1 MYNIIQ
7 LNDKDLSELQVI
19 AKELGIKKT
28 DSLKKEDLVYK
39 ILDEQA
45 IAGATKKVAADKLKE
60 ERKEEQKKKR
70 SRVAPAKKDNKV
82 VSATKEGEA
91 EKAKEAATA
100 KPQQPSKKEE
110 SANKEKETPAVEVKA
125 ENTAAPKRKVGR
137 PRKNADAAEQKEVES
152 VKTAT
157 PATPKVTEDK
167 VVTEKAPEVIEKA
180 VPAQA
185 PEKKTKA
192 NKPAEEKKVVVKP
205 QPQKKAEPVIDEE
218 SNILS
223 GADDDDFI
231 PIEDLPSEKIELP
244 TELFGK
250 FEATKTE
257 PAQTATEQQAPQPQQ
272 QAHQQQQQQRPRIV
286 RPRDNNNGNNNAS
299 NSNNNANNNNNNN
312 FQRNNNQ
319 NQNQQRVPMPRPA
332 QPNNANENL
341 PVPQQQQERKVI
353 EREKPYEFDDILNGV
368 GVLEIMQDGYGFL
381 RSSDYNYLSSPD
393 DIYVSQSQIKLFG
406 LKTGDVVEGVIR
418 PPKEGEKYFPLVKV
432 SKINGRDA
440 AFVRDRVPFEHL
452 TPLFPDEKFKLCK
465 GGYSDSMSAR
475 VVDLFAP
482 IGKGQRALIVAQ
494 PKTGKTILMKDI
506 ANAIA
511 ANHPEVYMIM
521 LLIDERPEEV
531 TDMARSVN
539 AEVIASTFDEPA
551 ERHVKIAGIV
561 LEKAKRL
568 VECGHDVVIFL
579 DSITRLARAY
589 NTVSPASGKV
599 LSGGVDA
606 NALHKPKR
614 FFGAARNIENG
625 GSLTI
630 IATALID
637 TGSKMDEVIFEE
649 FKGTGNME
657 LQLDRNLS
665 NKRIFPAVN
674 ITASSTRR
682 DDLLL
687 DKTTLDRMWILRKYL
702 ADMNPIEAMDFVKD
716 RLEKTRDNDEFL
728 MSMNS

>member
-7 LNDKDLSELQVI
+7 LNEKDLPELQQI
-19 AKELGIKKT
+19 AKELGLTKIS
-28 DSLKKEDLVYK
+28 DLKKDKLVYR

-45 IAGATKKVAADKLKE
+45 VVEAGKKAAANA
-60 ERKEEQKKKR
+60 EREGQPRKR
-70 SRVAPAKKDNKV
+70 SRISVKKDSDKVYTATKDKAQKLDTKPADAATQTEENNPEDAANVAPAQPAEAQATEEKPKAKRGRKPGSKNK
-82 VSATKEGEA
+82 STLEKERLMAEQA
-91 EKAKEAATA
+91 EKAEKATIA
-100 KPQQPSKKEE
+100 TEEKTPVATENNDVPEE
-110 SANKEKETPAVEVKA
+110 SFAKQAN
-125 ENTAAPKRKVGR
+125 
-137 PRKNADAAEQKEVES
+137 
-152 VKTAT
+152 
-157 PATPKVTEDK
+157 
-167 VVTEKAPEVIEKA
+167 
-180 VPAQA
+180 
-185 PEKKTKA
+185 
-192 NKPAEEKKVVVKP
+192 
-205 QPQKKAEPVIDEE
+205 
-218 SNILS
+218 
-223 GADDDDFI
+223 DDFI
-231 PIEDLPSEKIELP
+231 PIEDVPSEQMELPSELLGKFGSMKIENQ
-244 TELFGK
+244 
-250 FEATKTE
+250 
-257 PAQTATEQQAPQPQQ
+257 PAQQANAQTQQMQQPMQPNKINNRQ
-272 QAHQQQQQQRPRIV
+272 NNRQNNNYNNRQQRY
-286 RPRDNNNGNNNAS
+286 GNNNNNRQQQNGRPQ
-299 NSNNNANNNNNNN
+299 NSNNNQGYYNNNNQGQNPNNYQQN
-312 FQRNNNQ
+312 RPQNNQ
-319 NQNQQRVPMPRPA
+319 PVQAAPNALPA
-332 QPNNANENL
+332 
-341 PVPQQQQERKVI
+341 PVQEPAKPV
-353 EREKPYEFDDILNGV
+353 EKAYDFDDILRGT
-368 GVLEIMQDGYGFL
+368 GVLEIMPDGYGFL

-406 LKTGDVVEGVIR
+406 LKTGDVVDGTIR

-432 SKINGRDA
+432 SKINGLNPEL
-440 AFVRDRVPFEHL
+440 VRDRVPFDHL
-452 TPLFPDEKFKLCK
+452 TPLFPDEKFRLCK
-465 GGYSDSMSAR
+465 GYGDNLSAR
-475 VVDLFAP
+475 VVDLFSP

-511 ANHPEVYMIM
+511 ENHPEVYMIM

-531 TDMARSVN
+531 TDMARSVK

-561 LEKAKRL
+561 LEKAKRM

-614 FFGAARNIENG
+614 FFGAARNIEGG

-674 ITASSTRR
+674 INASSTRR

-687 DKTTLDRMWILRKYL
+687 DKPTLDRMWVLRNYL
-702 ADMNPIEAMDFVKD
+702 SDMNPVEAMTDLKQK
-716 RLEKTRDNDEFL
+716 LERTKNNEEFL